1 MKKLNT
7 NNFIRKIKLMI
18 EEIIKVLIKDKHAM
32 MIISERYGMISE
44 NKNTTKFSGIFILIS
59 IYNFSSY

>member
-18 EEIIKVLIKDKHAM
+18 EEIIKVLIKDKHAT
-32 MIISERYGMISE
+32 MIISERY
-44 NKNTTKFSGIFILIS
+44 
-59 IYNFSSY
+59 